1 MNLVAD
7 ESVDRPVVER
17 LRAEGHDVAYFADL
31 QPGATDDIVLEAA
44 NDRGALLVT
53 ADKDFGEL
61 VYRLRRASNGV
72 VLIRLAG
79 LSLDA
84 KAEAIATVFRDHASE
99 VVGAFSV
106 ISPGSVRIR
115 SGP

>member
-17 LRAEGHDVAYFADL
+17 LRADGHDVIYIADL
-31 QPGATDDIVLEAA
+31 QPGATDDIVLQTA
-44 NDRGALLVT
+44 NDRGAVLVT

-61 VYRLRRASNGV
+61 VYRLRRVTSGV
-72 VLIRLAG
+72 ILIRLAG

-84 KAEAIATVFRDHASE
+84 KAETVSTALGEHAAE
-99 VVGAFSV
+99 MAGGFSV
-106 ISPGSVRIR
+106 IAPGNVRIR
-115 SGP
+115 TGP